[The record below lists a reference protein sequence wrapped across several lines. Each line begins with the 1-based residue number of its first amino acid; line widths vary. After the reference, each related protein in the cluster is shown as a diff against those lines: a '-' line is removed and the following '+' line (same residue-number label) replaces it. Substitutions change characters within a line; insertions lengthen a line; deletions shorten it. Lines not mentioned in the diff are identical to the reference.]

1 MPRPLRLLIVEDSA
15 DDALLIVRQLQRSD
29 FDPTWERVETSAA
42 LSAALAR
49 QSWDVILTDHH
60 MPHLSAPAALA
71 VVQQQGLDV
80 PFLVVSGSIGEE
92 LAVRLI
98 KQGAID
104 YLFKDRL
111 ARLGVAV
118 ELALDQ
124 RRLREEKRLSDERL
138 RASERRFRTI
148 IEHSSDGICL
158 LDAAGTIT
166 FASAAVT
173 LILGY
178 TQYEFVG
185 RNSFDFVHPEDLPR
199 VSAVFQHI
207 LNQPGSNPIVQCRCR
222 HKDGSWRWI

>member
-1 MPRPLRLLIVEDSA
+1 MHRPLRLLIVEDSA
-15 DDALLIVRQLQRSD
+15 DDALLMVRQLQQSG
-29 FDPTWERVETSAA
+29 FDPTWERVETGPA

-49 QSWDVILTDHH
+49 QPWDVILADHG
-60 MPHLSAPAALA
+60 MPQLNAPAALA
-71 VVQQQGLDV
+71 LVQQLGLDV

-92 LAVRLI
+92 LAVSII

-111 ARLGVAV
+111 ARLGIAV
-118 ELALDQ
+118 QLALDQ
-124 RRLREEKRLSDERL
+124 RRLREEKRRSDELL

-158 LDAAGTIT
+158 IAADGTIG

-178 TQYEFVG
+178 AQDEFVG
-185 RNSFDFVHPEDLPR
+185 RNSFDFIHPEDLPS
-199 VSAVFQHI
+199 VKAV
-207 LNQPGSNPIVQCRCR
+207 
-222 HKDGSWRWI
+222 